1 MIALG
6 ERSGGDAKVLNH
18 TEYETAKRRIEEVL
32 AGVDPSPKPAELVSL
47 LAEQGLAPGLA
58 STVMWEMIS
67 SGEIAMSTSRRLSLS
82 REAAV
87 PA

>member
-1 MIALG
+1 M
-6 ERSGGDAKVLNH
+6 LNH
-18 TEYETAKRRIEEVL
+18 EEYETAKRRIEETL
-32 AGVDPSPKPAELVSL
+32 AGADASPKPAELVSL

-67 SGEIAMSTSRRLSLS
+67 AGEIAMSTSRRLSLS
-82 REAAV
+82 HKAAV

>member
-1 MIALG
+1 MISAG
-6 ERSGGDAKVLNH
+6 ERLGGGAKVLNH
-18 TEYETAKRRIEEVL
+18 KEYETAKRCIEETL
-32 AGVDPSPKPAELVSL
+32 ASADTSPRLAELVYL
-47 LAEQGLAPGLA
+47 LTERGLAPGLA

-82 REAAV
+82 HKAAV

>member
-1 MIALG
+1 M
-6 ERSGGDAKVLNH
+6 LNH
-18 TEYETAKRRIEEVL
+18 KEYETAKRCIEETL
-32 AGVDPSPKPAELVSL
+32 ASADTSPRLAELVYL
-47 LAEQGLAPGLA
+47 LTERGLAPGLA

-82 REAAV
+82 HKAAV

>member
-1 MIALG
+1 M
-6 ERSGGDAKVLNH
+6 LNH
-18 TEYETAKRRIEEVL
+18 EEYETAKRRVEETL
-32 AGVDPSPKPAELVSL
+32 AGADASPKPAELVSL
-47 LAEQGLAPGLA
+47 LAEQGLPPGLA

-67 SGEIAMSTSRRLSLS
+67 AGEIAMSTSRRLSLS